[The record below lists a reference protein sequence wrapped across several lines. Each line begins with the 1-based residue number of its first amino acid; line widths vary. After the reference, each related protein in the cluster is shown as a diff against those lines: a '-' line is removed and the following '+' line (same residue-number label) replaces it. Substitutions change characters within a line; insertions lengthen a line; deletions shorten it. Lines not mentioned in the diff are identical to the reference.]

1 MNIMRVLVA
10 FLAACAAQASASPLM
25 RFEGRVLD
33 SGDRPLNG
41 TCLLEFRIWDASSG
55 GNEIW
60 NESRYVAV
68 REGSFVTD
76 LGRLRPLPEKLLNTV
91 HRVAVH
97 APAGTG
103 WKASMAVARL
113 SLDPAAAQA
122 AARMPSSVPAVE
134 AAPIPAAVAAVVPQA
149 SARSED
155 QSAPVSIFSA
165 TGRAMRAP
173 AAPGEQVQR
182 LERELEKFKV
192 AAERSQKGAER
203 AQKRLDSLE
212 HAVRVRA
219 LPFTGSRI
227 YEAQEGDTLRSI
239 AQKVYGS
246 PERWADIYEANRDRL
261 QRGGDPV
268 SGQKIVI
275 PRDGKSL
282 EGL

>member
-1 MNIMRVLVA
+1 MNTMRLLVA

-33 SGDRPLNG
+33 AGDRPLNG

-60 NESRYVAV
+60 SEARYVAV
-68 REGSFVTD
+68 REGSFATD
-76 LGRLRPLPEKLLNTV
+76 LGRLRPLPERILNTV

-113 SLDPAAAQA
+113 SLAPAAAQA
-122 AARMPSSVPAVE
+122 
-134 AAPIPAAVAAVVPQA
+134 PAAAAGAAAQPAPAPTALSAVLTQAESRPQ
-149 SARSED
+149 EE
-155 QSAPVSIFSA
+155 SAPVSIFSA

-173 AAPGEQVQR
+173 AAPVGGEQVQR

-192 AAERSQKGAER
+192 AAERSQKEAER

-212 HAVRVRA
+212 HAVRARA

-246 PERWADIYEANRDRL
+246 SERWADIYEANRDRL

>member
-1 MNIMRVLVA
+1 MNTMRLLVA

-33 SGDRPLNG
+33 AGDRPLNG
-41 TCLLEFRIWDASSG
+41 ACLLNFRIWDASSG

-60 NESRYVAV
+60 SEARYVAV
-68 REGSFVTD
+68 RENRATD
-76 LGRLRPLPEKLLNTV
+76 LGGWSPPAGEYWHRASGGRP
-91 HRVAVH
+91 RS
-97 APAGTG
+97 GTG

-113 SLDPAAAQA
+113 SLAQRRPKPPRREPRPSPPRRPPALAVLTQA
-122 AARMPSSVPAVE
+122 E
-134 AAPIPAAVAAVVPQA
+134 AGP
-149 SARSED
+149 RK
-155 QSAPVSIFSA
+155 SAPVSIFSA

-173 AAPGEQVQR
+173 AAPVGGEQVQR

-192 AAERSQKGAER
+192 AAERSQKEAER

-212 HAVRVRA
+212 HAVRARA

-246 PERWADIYEANRDRL
+246 SERWADIYEANRDRL